1 MVCLLFAI
9 AQFLATE
16 NLAKNFI
23 PLKTINFHG
32 MLLFNE
38 FLVFQEVYCHKPL
51 TEYISFL
58 SPSPGDEERSKTFS
72 TKGFQYFNKDS
83 DDAEEVQC
91 PEEEVTD

>member
-1 MVCLLFAI
+1 M
-9 AQFLATE
+9 AQFLTAE

-23 PLKTINFHG
+23 PLKTINFQG
-32 MLLFNE
+32 MILFNE

-72 TKGFQYFNKDS
+72 TVMMQKKFNVPRKKSLIDTHYMS
-83 DDAEEVQC
+83 GAL
-91 PEEEVTD
+91 